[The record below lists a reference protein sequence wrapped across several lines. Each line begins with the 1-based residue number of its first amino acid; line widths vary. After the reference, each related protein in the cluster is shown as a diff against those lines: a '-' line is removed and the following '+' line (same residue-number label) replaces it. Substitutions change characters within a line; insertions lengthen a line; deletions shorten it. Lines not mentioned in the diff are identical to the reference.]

1 MRNQEQSSTSQDHR
15 YLKPK
20 SKNPVLIQEERK
32 VELFAKIKRTS
43 KYYYQG
49 LDENGTPRAFKIEA
63 IKYGSHS
70 IRMNSNNYRCQDLTF
85 WVKDAKGQLIPL
97 AGGMKK

>member
-1 MRNQEQSSTSQDHR
+1 MRKQEQTTTIQDHR

-20 SKNPVLIQEERK
+20 APYTPLEECK

-49 LDENGTPRAFKIEA
+49 LDEHKTPRAFRIDA
-63 IKYGSHS
+63 IQECDTHH
-70 IRMNSNNYRCQDLTF
+70 IRMNNNNYRCRDLSF
-85 WVKDAKGQLIPL
+85 WVKSVEGDLIPL
-97 AGGMKK
+97 AGGKEQ

>member
-1 MRNQEQSSTSQDHR
+1 MTDQEKTAIKQGGRFKIPAPD
-15 YLKPK
+15 LV
-20 SKNPVLIQEERK
+20 PVPENRK

-49 LDENGTPRAFKIEA
+49 LGQDGKPIAFKIDA
-63 IKYGSHS
+63 IQYGSHA

-85 WVKDAKGQLIPL
+85 WVKDVEGNLIPL
-97 AGGMKK
+97 AGRKRR